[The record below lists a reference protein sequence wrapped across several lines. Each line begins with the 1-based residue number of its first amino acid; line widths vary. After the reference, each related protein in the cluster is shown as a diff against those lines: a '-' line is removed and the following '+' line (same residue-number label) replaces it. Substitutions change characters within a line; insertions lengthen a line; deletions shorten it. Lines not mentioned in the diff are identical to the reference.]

1 VGNCHPWGCGTPT
14 NELKM
19 SCWCKIAHKRLIHL
33 HTLYY
38 TMTTSDEAIKRVY
51 TLIKKCK
58 ELKENGHDEIM
69 VRKLLKKYHNQWYVT
84 SRVTQNDDIQKVLD
98 REFP

>member
-1 VGNCHPWGCGTPT
+1 
-14 NELKM
+14 
-19 SCWCKIAHKRLIHL
+19 
-33 HTLYY
+33 
-38 TMTTSDEAIKRVY
+38 MTTSDEAIKRVY
-51 TLIKKCK
+51 TLIKKCQ

-69 VRKLLKKYHNQWYVT
+69 VRKLLRKYHNQWYVT